1 LQQVTF
7 DTIDG
12 NTYLKI
18 VQAKR
23 PIQVL
28 YLPFFQCPLLNLA
41 TRNNYL
47 HKKIK
52 GIEKGKKRE
61 RAYITDKNNI
71 RNIISKTKERN

>member
-1 LQQVTF
+1 
-7 DTIDG
+7 
-12 NTYLKI
+12 
-18 VQAKR
+18 
-23 PIQVL
+23 
-28 YLPFFQCPLLNLA
+28 LA

-71 RNIISKTKERN
+71 RNIISKTKNEIEVIVYFVDEAEVEIEIQNYETDKVIGDLKSKQKFN